1 VHKVEK
7 YHPTVRKQTEEPVK
21 LRTDKSDCTAH
32 AEIIRRHTEADADS
46 CVCVFI
52 SSELI
57 ILLSTKQQR
66 EKSDQ
71 SIEAN
76 FNARIQKERAKRKG
90 KICAKEKNLSYLGQK
105 QCSCN

>member
-1 VHKVEK
+1 MHKVEK

-57 ILLSTKQQR
+57 LLLSTKQQR

-71 SIEAN
+71 SIDAN
-76 FNARIQKERAKRKG
+76 VNARIKERVKRKV

-105 QCSCN
+105 QCSYN